1 MKTVVAFLDNYSQ
14 AEGLVHDLADR
25 GFKRENIEIGRTA
38 KGEAVKGKKREGF
51 FAWLFGSS
59 EEKHEGVRGY
69 YPEGPHGEEAFVAI
83 SASEADAL
91 IAHEIMRSH
100 GAVDIEERPED
111 WMESGRFFEK
121 KATEGDI
128 STMGAEEVVPVVE
141 EEVRVG
147 KREVPKGKVRVTSRV
162 TETPVEEDIRLREE
176 HATVERRPVDRPLSE
191 ADKEAAF
198 RETSF
203 EVRET
208 AEEPVV
214 SKEARVKE
222 EVIIGKEETERT
234 ERIRETARRTDVD
247 VEEEEFGRYYNQLKE
262 DRRFKGRH
270 WAEIEEDVRADWER
284 DRPGTWNKYRENIR
298 NRWEMRK

>member
-1 MKTVVAFLDNYSQ
+1 MKKIVAFMENYSQ
-14 AEGLVHDLADR
+14 AEGLVHDLTDQ
-25 GFKRENIEIGRTA
+25 GFRRENIEIGRTA
-38 KGEAVKGKKREGF
+38 TGEAAKGKKREGF
-51 FAWLFGSS
+51 FEWLFGSS
-59 EEKHEGVRGY
+59 REEKHEGVRGY
-69 YPEGPHGEEAFVAI
+69 YPEGQHGEEAFVAI
-83 SASEADAL
+83 SASETDAL
-91 IAHEIMRSH
+91 LAHEIMRSH
-100 GAVDIEERPED
+100 GAVDIEERPEE
-111 WMESGRFFEK
+111 WMKSGRSYDQFEQE
-121 KATEGDI
+121 T
-128 STMGAEEVVPVVE
+128 SPMGAEEVVPVVE
-141 EEVRVG
+141 EEVRIG

-191 ADKEAAF
+191 ADKDAAF

-222 EVIIGKEETERT
+222 EVIIGREETERT

-247 VEEEEFGRYYNQLKE
+247 VEEEEFGRFFDQLRE
-262 DRRFKGRH
+262 DRRFKGKH
-270 WAEIEEDVRADWER
+270 WADVEEDVRADWER

-298 NRWEMRK
+298 NRWEIRE